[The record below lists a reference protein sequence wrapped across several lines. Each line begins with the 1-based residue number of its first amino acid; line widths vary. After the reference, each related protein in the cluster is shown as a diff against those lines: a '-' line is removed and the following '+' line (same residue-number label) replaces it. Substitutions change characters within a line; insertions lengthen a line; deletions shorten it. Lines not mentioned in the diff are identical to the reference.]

1 MEQQTAVTLS
11 DEAGRILKSLHSQ
24 DSNLPSGLLCPD
36 LFRELQNLLSLLLH
50 GCCILLLL
58 ALGGVITSV

>member
-1 MEQQTAVTLS
+1 MEQTAVTLS
-11 DEAGRILKSLHSQ
+11 DNEAGRILKSLHSQ

-58 ALGGVITSV
+58 ALGGVTSV